1 MVTRF
6 TTMALLAAVSLPATT
21 LAQRPSG
28 DAASFSASLGTEYRV
43 TPNITYQTSSGM
55 DLNLD
60 VYRPA
65 RATGPLPTVLFF
77 HGGGYRLG
85 ANLFC
90 GKHLYVDDLVTAD
103 TERSKS
109 YGRELLAWLR
119 ALAVKNDCD
128 VFHLDSGVQRKRAH
142 AFYLREGMELSSYHF
157 SERLKPR

>member
-1 MVTRF
+1 MPEHAVTDQEIADCYDV
-6 TTMALLAAVSLPATT
+6 MAELRPHITREQFVPLVQSMQADGYRLACIRAAGHVVAVA
-21 LAQRPSG
+21 
-28 DAASFSASLGTEYRV
+28 
-43 TPNITYQTSSGM
+43 
-55 DLNLD
+55 
-60 VYRPA
+60 
-65 RATGPLPTVLFF
+65 
-77 HGGGYRLG
+77 GYRLG